1 MKIKN
6 ENNTITNE
14 FEDLYNNYIRDYA
27 KTNNLKLNLSFKDY
41 FRTFYLSLFV
51 GGSIIFMLIPFALLS
66 FFLLS
71 EDQPINNNLRILLF
85 LLFVIPL
92 IISIIGW
99 IVNLK
104 TNWYTNIIN
113 LYKETA
119 VWTMKSEFEE
129 NQYKKNKRNLL
140 NYSFESLKDN
150 FPEYSDKYS
159 MDDLKNFVSSTSKF
173 KNFTGFD
180 YLEFKST
187 FGMAE
192 EEFAL
197 FCITLNAQVKE
208 MLEQIDKD
216 NAEYEEQKRRKAE
229 IINNNKKRNLEDTW
243 VCDYCG
249 NLNSGKDLRCPH
261 CMGVRKKIV

>member
-6 ENNTITNE
+6 ENNIITNE

-27 KTNNLKLNLSFKDY
+27 KINNLKLNLSFKDY
-41 FRTFYLSLFV
+41 FRTFYLSLFI

-71 EDQPINNNLRILLF
+71 EDQPIKSNLTIPLF
-85 LLFVIPL
+85 LLFVVTT
-92 IISIIGW
+92 IISTMGW
-99 IVNLK
+99 IVNIE
-104 TNWYTNIIN
+104 TNWYTNIMN
-113 LYKETA
+113 LYKETS
-119 VWTMKSEFEE
+119 VWAMKSEFEE

-140 NYSFESLKDN
+140 DYSFESLKDN

-159 MDDLKNFVSSTSKF
+159 MDDLKNFVSSTSKY

-187 FGMAE
+187 FGMSE

-197 FCITLNAQVKE
+197 FCTSLNAQVKE

-229 IINNNKKRNLEDTW
+229 IINNNKKRDLEDTW
-243 VCDYCG
+243 ICNYCG
-249 NLNSGKDLRCPH
+249 NLNKSSDLQCPH
-261 CMGVRKKIV
+261 CLGIRKVG